1 MEVCAAEEE
10 PVQAQEVPR
19 ARKSRRGRRS
29 RSLPEAATD
38 AARARRTFAT
48 PKRRKQGEEAWVMKK
63 SIGMRVQRRE
73 DSGVGRVE
81 VRPRDW
87 VERRGREAPGLG
99 ERGAPRLG
107 EMTCRRGCRASSPK
121 LPSAPLQRRKEWAAP
136 VVRNPVRWRVRTWSP
151 TGSPPMAAGGAG
163 SGRAGCCRGGTIA
176 DEAGRHGGGRRRKA
190 RERAAPGA
198 SP

>member
-48 PKRRKQGEEAWVMKK
+48 PKRRKQGEEAWVVKK

-87 VERRGREAPGLG
+87 VERRGEG
-99 ERGAPRLG
+99 
-107 EMTCRRGCRASSPK
+107 
-121 LPSAPLQRRKEWAAP
+121 SAWI
-136 VVRNPVRWRVRTWSP
+136 
-151 TGSPPMAAGGAG
+151 GGAG
-163 SGRAGCCRGGTIA
+163 SA
-176 DEAGRHGGGRRRKA
+176 
-190 RERAAPGA
+190 
-198 SP
+198 